1 MVEQTGA
8 SSPNEDVRARVAAIV
23 ARLAEIRE
31 RIDRRCDRG
40 QAVQLVAVTKRFP
53 NEVAAA
59 AVLAGCADLGE
70 NYGQELVSKA
80 EAVQALASTLGFD
93 PPRWHMIG
101 PVQRN
106 KVKKM
111 VDHVAL
117 WHTIDRSALV
127 AELANRAPA
136 AAVLVQVNTTG
147 EDAKS
152 GVAPGGVAALVAEA
166 RERGLEVRG
175 LMTMGP
181 TDASVD
187 PRPAFALC
195 RRLADEAGLADCSMG
210 MSGDFEA
217 AVEEGA
223 TIVRIGSGIFGPRPS

>member
-1 MVEQTGA
+1 MADQHKAPAPT
-8 SSPNEDVRARVAAIV
+8 EDLQARVIEIAAK
-23 ARLAEIRE
+23 LAEIRD
-31 RIDRRCDRG
+31 RIDARRHAE
-40 QAVQLVAVTKRFP
+40 QAVLIVAVTKRFP
-53 NEVAAA
+53 VEVAAA
-59 AVLAGCADLGE
+59 AVLAGCLDLGE
-70 NYGQELVSKA
+70 NYGQELLAKA
-80 EAVQALASTLGFD
+80 EAVGERAAGWGFE

-111 VDHVAL
+111 VEHVAL
-117 WHTIDRSALV
+117 WHTLDRSKLV
-127 AELANRAPA
+127 VELAHRAPGA
-136 AAVLVQVNTTG
+136 PVLVQVNTTG

-152 GVAPGGVAALVAEA
+152 GVAPRGVAALVGEA
-166 RERGLEVRG
+166 RDHGLDVRG

-181 TDASVD
+181 TDTSLD

-195 RRLADEAGLADCSMG
+195 RRLADDAGLAECSMG